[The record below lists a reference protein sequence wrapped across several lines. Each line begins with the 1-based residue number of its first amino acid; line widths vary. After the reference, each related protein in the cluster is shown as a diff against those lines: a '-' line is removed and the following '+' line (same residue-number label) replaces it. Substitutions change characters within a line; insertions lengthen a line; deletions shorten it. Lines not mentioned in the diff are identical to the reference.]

1 MNIERN
7 IKQFI
12 IVREDLEMSPGKMGA
27 QISHAAKKVWFDKFA
42 VAPPGAIATPVGM
55 TTYYFSATQEEVD
68 WIQGGFTT
76 ILKRIKNE
84 DKLLKTFNKAKEAG
98 LNATLIKDAGLTE
111 LEGEN
116 YTAIAIGPNHV
127 DKCMP
132 IVKRLRNL

>member
-1 MNIERN
+1 MEIERN

-12 IVREDLEMSPGKMGA
+12 IIREDLDMSPGKMGA
-27 QISHAAKKVWFDKFA
+27 QISHAAKKVWFDKFKESEITLPDGDY
-42 VAPPGAIATPVGM
+42 VTQ
-55 TTYYFSATQEEVD
+55 YSFKATQEEVD
-68 WIQGGFTT
+68 WMEGGFTT

-84 DKLLKTFNKAKEAG
+84 DKLLKAYEKAKEAG
-98 LNATLIKDAGLTE
+98 LNCTLIKDAGLTE
-111 LEGEN
+111 LDGEN